1 VRHRLLRLTRSR
13 RTQEGRSIQ
22 TTGQGLTLPRALAAL
37 AEARVQAET
46 DHETLVAAFTAAV
59 ERLDAADRAYR
70 VAIEAALPAEK
81 SHSLL
86 EAMAAYRNGVAEVR
100 ERTRTVTNYGDYDP
114 LDTYVPSIPASHA
127 HAVRAANEADIARAE
142 VAHRRAQINA
152 HVAESLDKAEIERLI
167 EAKRVRNAAFDR
179 AIRAAVP
186 SGTSD
191 HVATNLL
198 LLADGWY

>member
-1 VRHRLLRLTRSR
+1 M
-13 RTQEGRSIQ
+13 
-22 TTGQGLTLPRALAAL
+22 LPRALAAL
-37 AEARVQAET
+37 AEARVQTET
-46 DHETLVAAFTAAV
+46 DRETLVAAFTAAV

-81 SHSLL
+81 AHALL
-86 EAMAAYRNGVAEVR
+86 AAMTAYRNGVAEVR
-100 ERTRTVTNYGDYDP
+100 ERTRGITNYGDYDP

-127 HAVRAANEADIARAE
+127 HAVRAANEADLARAE
-142 VAHRRAQINA
+142 VAHRRAQVNA

-179 AIRAAVP
+179 AIREAVP

-191 HVATNLL
+191 QVATNLL